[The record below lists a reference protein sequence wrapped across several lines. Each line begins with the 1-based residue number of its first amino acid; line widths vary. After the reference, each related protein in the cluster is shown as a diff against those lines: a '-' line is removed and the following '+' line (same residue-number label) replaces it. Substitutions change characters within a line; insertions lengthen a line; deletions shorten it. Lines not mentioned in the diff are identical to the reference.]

1 MIELMIFLI
10 FFFMIYFYKRS
21 ITLEYFEEPN
31 FVNATQ
37 WLRTKLLQDKKIT
50 ITKISKSNK
59 SIQYKKTD
67 YGKQIDKIT
76 WFYTVFISKNSY
88 EYIAIV
94 DQSKTNKFTLIDFR
108 IKDNIKN
115 YKTKQLYKYKYNK
128 KYKYTTGLYPFNY
141 SNKYVFTI

>member
-1 MIELMIFLI
+1 
-10 FFFMIYFYKRS
+10 
-21 ITLEYFEEPN
+21 
-31 FVNATQ
+31 
-37 WLRTKLLQDKKIT
+37 LRTKLLQDKKIT